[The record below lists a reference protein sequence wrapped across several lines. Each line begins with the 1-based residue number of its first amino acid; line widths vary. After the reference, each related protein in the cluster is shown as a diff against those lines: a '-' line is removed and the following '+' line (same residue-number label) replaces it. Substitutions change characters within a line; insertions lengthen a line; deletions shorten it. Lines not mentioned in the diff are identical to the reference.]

1 MRVSG
6 MRMKGNISST
16 QGRAFGG
23 QGHLSQPLLEQV
35 GKVIVFISQTM
46 RRGGDLPKTIQLVC
60 AGGKMQTRVRW
71 TQGRCS
77 SSGLAAGPRW
87 DTQADGKAQQ
97 DQGGKRL
104 DMGES
109 SVVSEE
115 CFGGTMGI
123 EAR

>member
-1 MRVSG
+1 MTCPRP
-6 MRMKGNISST
+6 SSLSV
-16 QGRAFGG
+16 QEARCKHESDGLRA
-23 QGHLSQPLLEQV
+23 
-35 GKVIVFISQTM
+35 
-46 RRGGDLPKTIQLVC
+46 DALP
-60 AGGKMQTRVRW
+60 
-71 TQGRCS
+71 
-77 SSGLAAGPRW
+77 SGLAAGPRW